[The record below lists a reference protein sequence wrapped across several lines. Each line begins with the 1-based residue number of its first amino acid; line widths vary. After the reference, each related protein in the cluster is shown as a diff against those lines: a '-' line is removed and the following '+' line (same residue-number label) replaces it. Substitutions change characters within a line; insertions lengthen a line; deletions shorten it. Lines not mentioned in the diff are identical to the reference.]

1 MTCSA
6 DMQQIINTAVST
18 ASDVSS
24 NAEVNVADNLD
35 GSDLQTTW
43 FGAAAGIWSVY
54 LKTALLSTYMVR
66 RILLEPARGSNLF
79 RTRLASWKRFK

>member
-1 MTCSA
+1 MCSA
-6 DMQQIINTAVST
+6 DMQQTINAAVSA
-18 ASDVSS
+18 ASDASS
-24 NAEVNVADNLD
+24 NAEINVADNPN

-54 LKTALLSTYMVR
+54 LEAALLSTYMVR

-79 RTRLASWKRFK
+79 RTCLASWRRFK